1 MQECKM
7 FFSKNKFDYG
17 YLIEEYITGYDVGC
31 NVLCDKGVIL
41 AHTIQKGNLFEQAP
55 FSPQIGLDF
64 FATNERLTGKI
75 QLSTRFYPLESRMIL
90 TITNDLKQA
99 AVLLH

>member
-1 MQECKM
+1 M
-7 FFSKNKFDYG
+7 F
-17 YLIEEYITGYDVGC
+17 
-31 NVLCDKGVIL
+31 
-41 AHTIQKGNLFEQAP
+41 NLFYKKNYQR
-55 FSPQIGLDF
+55 QIGLDF